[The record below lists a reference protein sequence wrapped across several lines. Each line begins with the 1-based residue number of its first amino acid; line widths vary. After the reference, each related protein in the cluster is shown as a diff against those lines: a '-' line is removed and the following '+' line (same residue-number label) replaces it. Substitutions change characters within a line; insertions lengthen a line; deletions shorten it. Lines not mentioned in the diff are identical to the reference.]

1 MAAFGPLV
9 DGGWLFDHIDE
20 PGLRVIDLRWYLDG
34 RPGRAAY
41 EAGHIPGAV
50 FVDLDREITGHR
62 PGAGRHP
69 LPSHEEFQVAM
80 RRAGVGRVSRV
91 VVYDDQG
98 GFSAGRLWWLL
109 RYFGHPDVAVLDG
122 GLAAW
127 PGDLSTETARYPPG
141 DFVAAAPQEGSKLDF
156 EELVQAAGDL
166 VLLDAR
172 SGPRYRGEAE
182 PIDPKAGHIPGAL
195 NAPWQDNLGDDQR
208 FLGAGELRLRFQSLG
223 VREGRDVVA
232 YCGSGVSA
240 CHNLLALEIAGLSG
254 SRLYPGSWSDWSSRP
269 EAPVATGAEEVQSP
283 RLLP

>member
-50 FVDLDREITGHR
+50 FVDLDREITGH
-62 PGAGRHP
+62 GEGGGRHP
-69 LPSHEEFQVAM
+69 LPSRQQFEVAM
-80 RRAGVGRVSRV
+80 RQAGLGRGSRA

-109 RYFGHPDVAVLDG
+109 RYFGHPDVALLDG

-127 PGDLSTETARYPPG
+127 PGDLSAETARYPHG
-141 DFVAAAPQEGSKLDF
+141 DFVASPPREESKLDF
-156 EELVQAAGDL
+156 EELVKAADDL

-172 SGPRYRGEAE
+172 SGPRYRGEVE
-182 PIDPKAGHIPGAL
+182 PLDPKAGHIPAARI
-195 NAPWQDNLGDDQR
+195 APWQANLDDNQR
-208 FLGAGELRLRFQSLG
+208 FLEAGALRRRFQNLG
-223 VREGRDVVA
+223 VRAGSDAVA

-254 SRLYPGSWSDWSSRP
+254 ARLYPGSWSDWSRRP
-269 EAPVATGAEEVQSP
+269 DAPVATGGEQV
-283 RLLP
+283 